1 MNKNIKYLTI
11 KLPIKIFK
19 GSIKTSNYMPQIDK
33 LTFLSTVYWIV
44 AFYFFLYLDVNVNYL
59 YSFLAR
65 RKVKMKR
72 RLWVLKKLQSNSAY
86 TSIFSS
92 NIGL

>member
-1 MNKNIKYLTI
+1 
-11 KLPIKIFK
+11 
-19 GSIKTSNYMPQIDK
+19 MPQIDK

-59 YSFLAR
+59 YSFLAV
-65 RKVKMKR
+65 RKMKMKR
-72 RLWVLKKLQSNSAY
+72 RLWVLNKIKGNAKYSN
-86 TSIFSS
+86 IFSS

>member
-1 MNKNIKYLTI
+1 
-11 KLPIKIFK
+11 
-19 GSIKTSNYMPQIDK
+19 MPQIDK

-59 YSFLAR
+59 YTFLVG
-65 RKVKMKR
+65 RKIKMKR
-72 RLWVLKKLQSNSAY
+72 RLWVLKKLQGNTKYSN
-86 TSIFSS
+86 TFSS

>member
-1 MNKNIKYLTI
+1 MVKTNNNKN
-11 KLPIKIFK
+11 
-19 GSIKTSNYMPQIDK
+19 MPQIDK

-65 RKVKMKR
+65 RKMKMKR
-72 RLWVLKKLQSNSAY
+72 RLWVLRKLQSNSKY
-86 TSIFSS
+86 SSIFSS